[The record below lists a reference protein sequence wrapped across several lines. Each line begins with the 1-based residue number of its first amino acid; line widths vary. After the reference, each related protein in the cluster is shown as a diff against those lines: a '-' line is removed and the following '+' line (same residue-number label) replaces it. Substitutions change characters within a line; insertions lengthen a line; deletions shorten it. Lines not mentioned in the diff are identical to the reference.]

1 MMKTS
6 LEEYRLLEED
16 NQIEDW
22 AHPATT
28 KHHSSRHEPRYKLVL
43 LTGLVISLGF
53 NILIGVRFLRGD
65 TMNAGKVPDK
75 SPFGMQDQKH

>member
-6 LEEYRLLEED
+6 LEECRLLEDD
-16 NQIEDW
+16 NQIENW
-22 AHPATT
+22 THPTTT
-28 KHHSSRHEPRYKLVL
+28 KRDSGRHEPRYRLVL

-53 NILIGVRFLRGD
+53 NMLIGVRFLLGD
-65 TMNAGKVPDK
+65 TMNNGKVPDK